1 VLDKSVSNKS
11 HSFTVT
17 SWLATNVLLIGLE
30 GVINRRMLS
39 EVISFSILC
48 LTSVF
53 FIINPISG
61 TTLFFTLTEGY
72 SPQVKRRTAW
82 RAVLVAGVVLVVFS
96 LTGNL
101 VFRLFGITLGAFRVA
116 GGILLLRLA
125 MDMLHGR
132 SSETKT
138 TAEDIALAAE
148 KEDVGVSPLGVPQLA
163 GPGAIATVVLLPGSP
178 RIWWRIIPVIASV
191 VLTLLITYFMFCG
204 AERVR
209 RYISESGARVIKKIM
224 GLLIAGVAI
233 QFIATGI
240 GDLLPL
246 VLENLQK

>member
-1 VLDKSVSNKS
+1 METRDRGRKFLSAEIRN
-11 HSFTVT
+11 
-17 SWLATNVLLIGLE
+17 G
-30 GVINRRMLS
+30 INPRMLS
-39 EVISFSILC
+39 EVISFSVLC

-61 TTLFFTLTEGY
+61 TTLFLTLTEGY
-72 SPQVKRRTAW
+72 SPQAKRRAA
-82 RAVLVAGVVLVVFS
+82 RRAVAVAGAVLVFFS

-101 VFRLFGITLGAFRVA
+101 IFSLFGFTLGAFRVA

-132 SSETKT
+132 SSETKST
-138 TAEDIALAAE
+138 PEDITQAAE
-148 KEDVGVSPLGVPQLA
+148 KEDVGVSPLGIPQLA

-178 RIWWRIIPVIASV
+178 RIWWRIIPVIVSV
-191 VLTLLITYFMFCG
+191 IITLVITYFMFCG
-204 AERVR
+204 ANRVR

-224 GLLIAGVAI
+224 GLLIAGVAV
-233 QFIATGI
+233 QFVATGI

-246 VLENLQK
+246 MLENLPG